1 MAGNGRTATGPANS
15 SATKMIP
22 NPSSRPDRSAV
33 ARCRAPSRCLAAAL
47 SPAMSRATR
56 KSSSETRLCAQAV
69 TAPTEPSASIAA
81 PCGRLPGGNH
91 SSSTQKPAM
100 HPARSS
106 APARHNG
113 VWYRT
118 AIA

>member
-1 MAGNGRTATGPANS
+1 MAGSGRTASGPANS
-15 SATKMIP
+15 SVTEMMP
-22 NPSSRPDRSAV
+22 NPSSSPDRSA
-33 ARCRAPSRCLAAAL
+33 AARCLAPIRCLATAL
-47 SPAMSRATR
+47 SPGMSRSTR
-56 KSSSETRLCAQAV
+56 KSSSEDRLCAQAV
-69 TAPTEPSASIAA
+69 TAPTEPSASMAA
-81 PCGRLPGGNH
+81 PCGTLPAGNH

-106 APARHNG
+106 APARHSG